1 MHFLRTLHLL
11 ERGETMKRI
20 FLVIILLAAVGGGYW
35 GITRSAVLAA
45 IEENEYWGMTR
56 SSGSA
61 PVPISLTGSGTIEA
75 ETIAITAELGGRII
89 ELKVDEGDEVT
100 AGQVL
105 VELDKADL
113 LAQQTQLEA
122 ALTTVKANL
131 ALISAPARTEDVVA
145 AQAHLGQAEVAEYG
159 AKLTWQRA
167 RELVN
172 NPHQLAARINQAQA
186 RVTGAEREL
195 ELAQVNLKRMDI
207 QAEAAGR
214 DQTTVL
220 GGNEGLVQ
228 SEVAQ
233 YRLQAA
239 RTGVEMAEVALAGAK
254 RQVEHLIRLRDM
266 PLPLIAQAN
275 AAEAAFRQA
284 EAAVLAAEANLTAVQ
299 ADPTPED
306 IAVAQ
311 AQVLEAEAI
320 LAAVDIQLA
329 KQTLTAPR
337 NGLVS
342 LKLVEPGE
350 LAAPGA
356 VLLELNDIE
365 TVELTVYIPET
376 QIGLIKIGQ
385 QALVSVDAYDDEL
398 FEGVVS
404 FIAHE
409 AEFTPRNVQTQ
420 KERVNLVFAVKI
432 KLDNADHRLKPGMPA
447 DAEILLTT
455 QSSPAAS
462 GHSTATPSPTLL
474 AQPTVFPAATP
485 TPVKAEPAPTVTPT
499 PTATEISPAVQAEV
513 IAWGLNVR
521 SGPGI
526 DYSVIASLS
535 KGDIVPV
542 IDVDPNTGWL
552 QVQLPDGEK
561 IGWISGSP
569 TYVLAR

>member
-1 MHFLRTLHLL
+1 
-11 ERGETMKRI
+11 MKRI
-20 FLVIILLAAVGGGYW
+20 IFVIILLAAVGGGYW

-145 AQAHLGQAEVAEYG
+145 AQAHLGQAEVAESG

-485 TPVKAEPAPTVTPT
+485 TPVKAEPAPTVTPA

-552 QVQLPDGEK
+552 QVQLPGGEK